1 MEKSRPNKIACADG
15 TGPRETRETIVI
27 VNAVE
32 SRGAAFFPRR
42 HTQEKRRR
50 RRWKTQRQHVH
61 MFGIRTS
68 GQREGEKQEKE
79 GRERKGVV
87 PPTCCRMW
95 LLNKKPQ
102 REKKKKKSPYISP
115 ACVLP
120 VPAVGWLAGW
130 RRRRRRFD
138 RSIQQN
144 TGETLNTGHVVS
156 ERLIGCRDDCG
167 AGNPPP
173 TPSCLHAM
181 PPLG

>member
-1 MEKSRPNKIACADG
+1 MEKSRPNKRACADG

-32 SRGAAFFPRR
+32 SRGA
-42 HTQEKRRR
+42 HTGTETSPPMENTAPTRTYVWDQD
-50 RRWKTQRQHVH
+50 
-61 MFGIRTS
+61 IRTE
-68 GQREGEKQEKE
+68 GGRKTREGGTE

-102 REKKKKKSPYISP
+102 REKKKKKAPTFPCLCSAGASSR
-115 ACVLP
+115 
-120 VPAVGWLAGW
+120 LAGW
-130 RRRRRRFD
+130 RRRRRFD

-144 TGETLNTGHVVS
+144 TGESLNTGHVVS